1 MIELAL
7 STCYGGHAFLIAR
20 IGLHAL
26 LNQGYIGL
34 NTTASRI
41 FCLNQSV
48 TAELENSGNGMPN
61 QVFCRHVLE
70 CRRPR
75 NAVRRSRQTARRP
88 NPLTRR
94 RPGKAVR
101 PPFLLLREG
110 ASLRRPRAGTAVP
123 PPLLLKESRP
133 LCLLHNHRRNCC
145 NKACRTQRPSTKSRR
160 FNCPRCSHCGQHISE
175 PEKLRREPS
184 TIA

>member
-41 FCLNQSV
+41 FYPNQSV

-75 NAVRRSRQTARRP
+75 NAVRRSTQTARRP
-88 NPLTRR
+88 NPLTRP
-94 RPGKAVR
+94 RPGK
-101 PPFLLLREG
+101 
-110 ASLRRPRAGTAVP
+110 AVP
-123 PPLLLKESRP
+123 PPLLLLKERRP
-133 LCLLHNHRRNCC
+133 LCLLRNHRRNCC
-145 NKACRTQRPSTKSRR
+145 NKACRTQRPPTKSRR